1 MRVIK
6 YYQSVILNKPFIY
19 RPITRRE
26 YEGFIGVND
35 YETETLICK
44 TAVVEPLDID
54 WDYIECGIPTTLAN
68 CILRASGMGDGNYMN
83 ALIKTEIDRVTVS
96 PNLWLDAVIQYI
108 YPQYTDETLM
118 DLTME
123 ETITLYAKALYAHKF
138 FEGEKIIIGLN
149 KMEEIKQEQAKN
161 APLVAPSP
169 LKPGRN
175 IYQQG
180 VM

>member
-1 MRVIK
+1 
-6 YYQSVILNKPFIY
+6 
-19 RPITRRE
+19 
-26 YEGFIGVND
+26 
-35 YETETLICK
+35 
-44 TAVVEPLDID
+44 
-54 WDYIECGIPTTLAN
+54 
-68 CILRASGMGDGNYMN
+68 
-83 ALIKTEIDRVTVS
+83 
-96 PNLWLDAVIQYI
+96 
-108 YPQYTDETLM
+108 LM

-123 ETITLYAKALYAHKF
+123 ETITLYAKALYTHKF